1 MKLTPFGETVRLLR
15 MRHDVSMKSMAEA
28 MGISSSY
35 LSGIEYGEKTLADK
49 YVDAALQFFRGV
61 ASDADLQSLRQ
72 AAERSKEVVNVAD
85 LQPDARSLVAAFA
98 RRLQSGLQ
106 PSKEINDWLD
116 SKYPEGKGNDPR

>member
-1 MKLTPFGETVRLLR
+1 LFGEVVYTLVKLFAKLGEQTTAGLLALSKEHSHMKLTPFGETVRLLR

-61 ASDADLQSLRQ
+61 ASDAELQSLRQ
-72 AAERSKEVVNVAD
+72 AAERSKE
-85 LQPDARSLVAAFA
+85 
-98 RRLQSGLQ
+98 
-106 PSKEINDWLD
+106 
-116 SKYPEGKGNDPR
+116 